1 MEEAQFRPEDLQLS
15 YRLIVVLSSGYQGS
29 HVASEILISLEHP
42 SQPQRVLDFA
52 TKMIA
57 KITSWVD
64 ALLQRGEPVLR
75 AEWTSPKSED
85 ARLAWQMIDSL
96 KLELNEVREL
106 SQMILTVGPEELS
119 EAELGWC
126 IAQFGRHLYANR
138 DQLLFNMTYGQLLGD
153 QGLVAGAQQAL
164 DALAPQF
171 NELDSFVDTIL
182 QGGDT
187 LQLRMRIVDKLRSS
201 HRLTCLQLHDLNALY
216 HCFQPELTYSM
227 FGFSETEAAAWR
239 DGGFYPE
246 VASLWRASGHN
257 NAAEAVEWVR
267 AGWNHPSLCSNWV
280 DLRFTPAEALEW
292 KELGIEP
299 EMAREWR
306 RAGFGA
312 DKARV
317 YIEKG
322 MRRPPGRK
330 RE

>member
-1 MEEAQFRPEDLQLS
+1 MNPADIQLS

-29 HVASEILISLEHP
+29 HVASEILVSLNHP
-42 SQPQRVLDFA
+42 SKPQRVLDFA

-57 KITSWVD
+57 KITTWVD

-96 KLELNEVREL
+96 KLELNEVKEL

-126 IAQFGRHLYANR
+126 VAQYGRHLYANR
-138 DQLLFNMTYGQLLGD
+138 DQLLLNMAYGQLSD
-153 QGLVAGAQQAL
+153 DRVLVAGAQAAL
-164 DALAPQF
+164 ETLAPQF
-171 NELDSFVDTIL
+171 NELDSFVDMIL
-182 QGGDT
+182 QGGET
-187 LQLRMRIVDKLRSS
+187 LQLRMRIIEKLRNSL
-201 HRLTCLQLHDLNALY
+201 RLTCLQLHDLNTLY
-216 HCFQPELTYSM
+216 HCFQSELTYSM
-227 FGFSETEAAAWR
+227 FGFSEAEAAAWK
-239 DGGFYPE
+239 DVGFYPE
-246 VASLWRASGHN
+246 AASLWRASGHSSPL
-257 NAAEAVEWVR
+257 EAVEWVR
-267 AGWNHPSLCSNWV
+267 GGWNHPASCSHWV
-280 DLRFTPAEALEW
+280 DLRFAPAEALEW
-292 KELGIEP
+292 KGLGIEP

-330 RE
+330 RD